1 MKKINNKRN
10 ILIVIG
16 WLFSMVFTIGLFAQI
31 AEEIVQRAD
40 DAEDYNSAYMEIRMV
55 NTTKQGVKNLAYK
68 TWAKGS
74 DFIME
79 FTGGE
84 EDGQKVLRTKKKI
97 YHYFPN
103 SELVY
108 IKGNNDS
115 VFGSSGLISYDDVSD
130 ENDMLD
136 NYNAEIIGRE
146 TINGAQCFKIKLT
159 MKPKKRV
166 AYPIQIVWIEEG
178 TYTMWRAEMFT
189 RGNKPLKNLE
199 VRKVK
204 VIQGKQIAVDIILTD
219 SVRRGVSSEIFVD
232 VTRLNIDIPAGK
244 FKYSELQR

>member
-1 MKKINNKRN
+1 MKQTNVFIMAG
-10 ILIVIG
+10 LIV
-16 WLFSMVFTIGLFAQI
+16 SMIFATGLFAQT
-31 AEEIVQRAD
+31 AEEIVRQAD
-40 DAEDYNSAYMEIRMV
+40 DIQDYNSAYMEVRMI

-68 TWAKGS
+68 TWAKDS
-74 DFIME
+74 NFMME

-84 EDGQKVLRTKKKI
+84 EDGQKILRTKKKI

-130 ENDMLD
+130 EDDMLD
-136 NYNAEIIGRE
+136 KYNAEIMGRE
-146 TINGAQCFKIKLT
+146 TINGAKCFKIKLL

-166 AYPIQIVWIEEG
+166 AYPIQILWIEEG
-178 TYTMWRAEMFT
+178 TYTIWRTDMFT
-189 RGNKPLKNLE
+189 RGNKPLKSML

-204 VIQGKQIAVDIILTD
+204 MIQGKQVPVDMILTD

-232 VTRLNIDIPAGK
+232 VAQLNIDISAGK